1 MKLDEQLYKFFLEQM
16 HELENFRM
24 SYAQMHPTAPIER
37 EDPDVKRLTE
47 AMAFFASRTHLAGMR
62 HIVALHQRVFQQFFP
77 YLLAPLPAMGMIKP
91 KLSGQFV
98 ETIFLPKGT
107 QVAVTP
113 ETEGAAIF
121 RTTQSLRILPISV
134 SNMKTMLL
142 PNKGTRLVLQLR
154 AAYPRNDEIEDLK
167 FQINHL
173 NDYLASLRVFY
184 ELKKHLKRTWVVF
197 DENVTEETSGTAC
210 EVSFGIPEADLAED
224 DEWPNPL
231 QNERTFFHFPQQ
243 ELFLN
248 VRIASQPHTWTE
260 FTICFD
266 LDSKWPRNL
275 TLNQDVFQLFAV
287 PIENLNR
294 SMAQP
299 ILYDGTQER
308 FLLMHADMDKRF
320 NLHSVLGVYQV
331 LENKTSP
338 IRAGILSGGAG
349 SYEIEHSPDKAAN
362 RRYRLSLNFPEAFKD
377 PRTVTVDALWMQPWF
392 SETLDQRLNIDLYT
406 RNIIGLKWEMLGDIL
421 SHADNEFQEKQ
432 DNFLHLITLKNKSEL
447 NIDDLIGMLNTLG
460 SIQKGHFRPA
470 LNLMTDLNV
479 EKAPMNQRAGGL
491 LKLVYS
497 LHFKEFDSS
506 FLPLVETFI
515 AHVEKILDSW
525 ISDAMVEVRM
535 KIVAAAPGA

>member
-1 MKLDEQLYKFFLEQM
+1 MKVDEQLYKFFLEQM

-24 SYAQMHPTAPIER
+24 TYSQMHPTAPIER

-77 YLLAPLPAMGMIKP
+77 YLLEPLPAMGMIKP

-121 RTTQSLRILPISV
+121 RTTQNLRILPISV

-154 AAYPRNDEIEDLK
+154 AAYPRNDDIEDLK

-173 NDYLASLRVFY
+173 NDYLASLRVFH
-184 ELKKHLKRTWVVF
+184 ELQKHLKRTSVVF
-197 DENVTEETSGTAC
+197 DENVTEETRGTAC
-210 EVSFGIPEADLAED
+210 EVSFDIPEADIAED

-231 QNERTFFHFPQQ
+231 QKERTFFHFPQQ

-248 VRIASQPHTWTE
+248 VQIASQPHTWTE

-308 FLLMHADMDKRF
+308 FPLMHSDMDKRF
-320 NLHSVLGVYQV
+320 KLHSVLGVYQV

-349 SYEIEHSPDKAAN
+349 SYEIEHSPDKAAD
-362 RRYRLSLNFPEAFKD
+362 RRYWLSLNFPEAFKD

-460 SIQKGHFRPA
+460 SIQKGHFNSA
-470 LNLMTDLNV
+470 LNLMIDLKV
-479 EKAPMNQRAGGL
+479 EKAPLNQKAGGL
-491 LKLVYS
+491 LKLVYY

-515 AHVEKILDSW
+515 AHVGKILDSW

-535 KIVAAAPGA
+535 KVTEATPGT